1 MTELETNIK
10 GFVIKTKRIITKN
23 YIITLCKLLQKI
35 ILLLYVNYYKKL
47 YYYFM

>member
-23 YIITLCKLLQKI
+23 YIITLCKLLNCRPEYANLCEFQPQAI
-35 ILLLYVNYYKKL
+35 SEG
-47 YYYFM
+47 